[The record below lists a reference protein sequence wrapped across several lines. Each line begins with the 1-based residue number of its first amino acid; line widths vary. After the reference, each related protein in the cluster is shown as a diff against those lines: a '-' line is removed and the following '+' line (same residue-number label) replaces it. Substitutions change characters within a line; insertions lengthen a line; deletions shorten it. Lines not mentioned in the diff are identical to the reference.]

1 MLFTCEVGVMYKLL
15 VVDDHPIFRQ
25 AITGIIADNFP
36 GSACLEAESI
46 EATHTVI
53 KDNDDIDLVL
63 LDLNMPSTSGLNGLL
78 ELRNEYPTIPVVII
92 SAENEKQQ
100 ILQTISYGAVGFIS
114 KSSSVDTITSSL
126 ESIFSGNVCLPSDL
140 IRAPIK
146 PQSASSKNKDFEIL
160 PEKMQLL
167 TRKELMVL
175 KYLTQGEANK
185 YIAYEMNISETT
197 VKSHVSSILKKLGA
211 SNRVKVVVGSANIDF
226 DQYLKR

>member
-1 MLFTCEVGVMYKLL
+1 
-15 VVDDHPIFRQ
+15 
-25 AITGIIADNFP
+25 
-36 GSACLEAESI
+36 
-46 EATHTVI
+46 EATHSVL
-53 KDNDDIDLVL
+53 KEHEDIDLVL

-92 SAENEKQQ
+92 SAESEKQQ

-126 ESIFSGNVCLPSDL
+126 ESIFNGNVCLPSDL

-146 PQSASSKNKDFEIL
+146 PQSSSKNRDFEIL